1 MSGAAV
7 MNVAY
12 RYNQTGTNYD
22 VHKYTTTADVAASFT
37 WGTSGYSG
45 SLNFSDFDNK
55 NPIVANAGF
64 TSFTVAITGTDH
76 TYTETRPPACK
87 TIGWA
92 GHLLQVLYTGVLLRM
107 RVAVESMSISI
118 NQVILVLLEPM
129 IFIWLKGFI

>member
-76 TYTETRPPACK
+76 TYSGQFDHQPCK
-87 TIGWA
+87 MIGWV
-92 GHLLQVLYTGVLLRM
+92 GHPLQALYTGIPLRM
-107 RVAVESMSISI
+107 RVVVEST
-118 NQVILVLLEPM
+118 
-129 IFIWLKGFI
+129 